1 MLFYLIR
8 PYQGDVLI
16 DGVDVKSIPLK
27 RLRKSLSIIP
37 QDPTLFSGS
46 LRYNLDPFGLYTDEM
61 IWQSLKDCGLT
72 SVEDLDR
79 EVSESGKCVFLPL
92 IFI

>member
-8 PYQGDVLI
+8 PYRGEVLI
-16 DGVDVKSIPLK
+16 DGIEVSTIPLK

-46 LRYNLDPFGLYTDEM
+46 LRYNLDPFGLYDDDK

-72 SVEDLDR
+72 SVDDLDR
-79 EVSESGKCVFLPL
+79 EVSESGRRSILF
-92 IFI
+92 